1 MSKLADFWNSTE
13 VKRKLFKV
21 LLRERYTNTYRIFID
36 GYLIKTFDAES
47 DNEAIKIFEG
57 GE

>member
-1 MSKLADFWNSTE
+1 MVTLADFWNSIE

-21 LLRERYTNTYRIFID
+21 LLHERYTNTYRIFID
-36 GYLIKTFDAES
+36 GNLIKTFEAENDS
-47 DNEAIKIFEG
+47 QAIKIFEG